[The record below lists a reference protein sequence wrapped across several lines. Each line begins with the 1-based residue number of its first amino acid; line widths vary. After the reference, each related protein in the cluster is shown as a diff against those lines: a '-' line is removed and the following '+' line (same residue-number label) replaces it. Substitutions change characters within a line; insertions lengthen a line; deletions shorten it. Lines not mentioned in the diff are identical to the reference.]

1 MNISQYISDP
11 AVIRSVVTSVLAL
24 VLAPILGGIIMGL
37 DRKVTARMQGRMG
50 PPLLQPFYDIFKLM
64 GKEPFV
70 LHRPQILYTMLHLV
84 FMMITVVMLVN
95 GQDLLMVLLIHAFSS
110 ISLVLGGMSVRSP
123 YSWVGSQRKIMQI
136 LAYEPILLLLILG
149 IRLRDGSFLGA
160 KVLENSE
167 PLIYSMPLLFLAFVC
182 VLAIEFGKSPFDV
195 SSSHH
200 AHQEIIRGVYQE
212 YAGPFFCLTE
222 IAHYYELAIGF
233 GLVMAFWH
241 TNLVCGFVLE
251 TAVFFFLLVV
261 DNAFSRLTTGWMVR
275 YMWTIPLSLALANLI
290 WLWR

>member
-1 MNISQYISDP
+1 MNNMIEWLNNP
-11 AVIRSVVTSVLAL
+11 VVRSILAL
-24 VLAPILGGIIMGL
+24 ILAPVLGGIIMGL
-37 DRKVTARMQGRMG
+37 DRKITARIQGRMG
-50 PPLLQPFYDIFKLM
+50 PPLMQPFYDIFKLM

-84 FMMITVVMLVN
+84 FMMITVVMLVT

-123 YSWVGSQRKIMQI
+123 YSWIGSQRKIMQI
-136 LAYEPILLLLILG
+136 LAYEPILILLILG
-149 IRLRDGSFLGA
+149 IRLKEGSFLGSA
-160 KVLENSE
+160 VLANSE

-200 AHQEIIRGVYQE
+200 AHQEIVRGVYQE
-212 YAGPFFCLTE
+212 YAGPFYCLTE
-222 IAHYYELAIGF
+222 IAHFYELAIGF

-241 TNLVCGFVLE
+241 TNFICGFLLE
-251 TAVFFFLLVV
+251 TVVFLFLK
-261 DNAFSRLTTGWMVR
+261 NFH
-275 YMWTIPLSLALANLI
+275 N
-290 WLWR
+290 

>member
-1 MNISQYISDP
+1 MNIHIAEWLANP
-11 AVIRSVVTSVLAL
+11 AVKSVLAL
-24 VLAPILGGIIMGL
+24 LLGPLAGGLIMGL
-37 DRKVTARMQGRMG
+37 DRKISARMQGRMG
-50 PPLLQPFYDIFKLM
+50 PPLLQPFYDIFKLL

-84 FMMITVVMLVN
+84 FMMVTVVLLVT
-95 GQDLLMVLLIHAFSS
+95 GQDLLMILLIHAFSS

-123 YSWVGSQRKIMQI
+123 YSWIGSQRKIMQI
-136 LAYEPILLLLILG
+136 LAYEPILILLILG
-149 IRLRDGSFLGA
+149 IYLRDGSFLGA
-160 KVLENSE
+160 NVLTNKE
-167 PLIYSMPLLFLAFVC
+167 PLIVSMPLLFLAFVC
-182 VLAIEFGKSPFDV
+182 ALAIEFGKSPFDV

-241 TNLVCGFVLE
+241 TSLLCGFLLE
-251 TAVFFFLLVV
+251 TAVFFFLLVL
-261 DNAFSRLTTGWMVR
+261 DNAFSRLSTKWMVG
-275 YMWTIPLSLALANLI
+275 YMWTVPLSLALANLI